1 MFRTRKFNT
10 CPPSPKEFVVPVT
23 KDIVDEDGTRYS
35 EVVEVNASSIGSN
48 LPNTE
53 DYKLSALLRAGVP
66 LNFVSSDVLDNGP
79 SEAEASAILDS
90 LPSSNP
96 SNNE

>member
-23 KDIVDEDGTRYS
+23 KDFVSDDGTRYS

-66 LNFVSSDVLDNGP
+66 LNFVSSNVLDNGP

-90 LPSSNP
+90 LPQSIP
-96 SNNE
+96 SKD

>member
-23 KDIVDEDGTRYS
+23 KDIVAEDGTRYS

-66 LNFVSSDVLDNGP
+66 LNFLSSNVLDNGP

-90 LPSSNP
+90 LPQSNP
-96 SNNE
+96 SKD

>member
-10 CPPSPKEFVVPVT
+10 CPPTPKEFTVPVT
-23 KDIVDEDGTRYS
+23 KDFFSEDGTRCS
-35 EVVEVNASSIGSN
+35 HVVLVNASSIGN
-48 LPNTE
+48 DLPNIV
-53 DYKLSALLRAGVP
+53 DYKLSALLRAGVSLDVVP
-66 LNFVSSDVLDNGP
+66 SNVLDAGP

-90 LPSSNP
+90 LSSNT

>member
-10 CPPSPKEFVVPVT
+10 CPPSPKEFTVPVSQDFLT
-23 KDIVDEDGTRYS
+23 EDGTRCS
-35 EVVEVNASSIGSN
+35 HTVFVPASSIGHD
-48 LPNTE
+48 LPNIA

-66 LNFVSSDVLDNGP
+66 LDVVPSNILDAAP
-79 SEAEASAILDS
+79 TEAQASALLDS
-90 LPSSNP
+90 LSQSNP

>member
-23 KDIVDEDGTRYS
+23 KDFISDDGTRCS
-35 EVVEVNASSIGSN
+35 EVVEVNASSIGSD
-48 LPNTE
+48 LPNME
-53 DYKLSALLRAGVP
+53 DYKLSSLLRAGVP
-66 LNFVSSDVLDNGP
+66 LNFVSPNILDNGP

-90 LPSSNP
+90 LPQSNP
-96 SNNE
+96 NNE